1 MFDDSTF
8 KYLLKEESFLT
19 FFSSILKPYV
29 PYHLEE
35 YQFIDQELNTGNNI
49 KDLRMDLLLRKEN
62 HLIIIEIN
70 KCMTTYTQR
79 KNYSYLY
86 RLAGSLYKKGE
97 NYQTPKEVTLINI
110 NNCFYPKDKE
120 KGIVPY
126 KMQYPKYQDVIEG
139 IESYE
144 IYLSKYKG
152 ICYNKDNKME
162 AGFALL
168 LAKSYKEA
176 RAIVGNW
183 KEGGKVVDAL
193 ERLAQDEEFGALYD
207 AREEQRRLENSA
219 RIEGYEEG
227 ESIGLKKGESIGL
240 KKGENIG
247 LNKGKASV
255 AASMLKE
262 NLNINLIAKCTGLS
276 QQEILQ
282 LR

>member
-1 MFDDSTF
+1 
-8 KYLLKEESFLT
+8 
-19 FFSSILKPYV
+19 
-29 PYHLEE
+29 
-35 YQFIDQELNTGNNI
+35 
-49 KDLRMDLLLRKEN
+49 
-62 HLIIIEIN
+62 
-70 KCMTTYTQR
+70 
-79 KNYSYLY
+79 
-86 RLAGSLYKKGE
+86 
-97 NYQTPKEVTLINI
+97 
-110 NNCFYPKDKE
+110 
-120 KGIVPY
+120 
-126 KMQYPKYQDVIEG
+126 
-139 IESYE
+139 
-144 IYLSKYKG
+144 
-152 ICYNKDNKME
+152 ME

-227 ESIGLKKGESIGL
+227 ES
-240 KKGENIG
+240 
-247 LNKGKASV
+247 KGKASV

>member
-1 MFDDSTF
+1 
-8 KYLLKEESFLT
+8 
-19 FFSSILKPYV
+19 
-29 PYHLEE
+29 
-35 YQFIDQELNTGNNI
+35 
-49 KDLRMDLLLRKEN
+49 
-62 HLIIIEIN
+62 
-70 KCMTTYTQR
+70 
-79 KNYSYLY
+79 
-86 RLAGSLYKKGE
+86 
-97 NYQTPKEVTLINI
+97 
-110 NNCFYPKDKE
+110 
-120 KGIVPY
+120 
-126 KMQYPKYQDVIEG
+126 
-139 IESYE
+139 
-144 IYLSKYKG
+144 
-152 ICYNKDNKME
+152 ME

-255 AASMLKE
+255 AASMLKDD
-262 NLNINLIAKCTGLS
+262 LNPSLIAKYTGLS

>member
-1 MFDDSTF
+1 
-8 KYLLKEESFLT
+8 
-19 FFSSILKPYV
+19 
-29 PYHLEE
+29 
-35 YQFIDQELNTGNNI
+35 
-49 KDLRMDLLLRKEN
+49 
-62 HLIIIEIN
+62 
-70 KCMTTYTQR
+70 
-79 KNYSYLY
+79 
-86 RLAGSLYKKGE
+86 
-97 NYQTPKEVTLINI
+97 
-110 NNCFYPKDKE
+110 
-120 KGIVPY
+120 
-126 KMQYPKYQDVIEG
+126 
-139 IESYE
+139 
-144 IYLSKYKG
+144 
-152 ICYNKDNKME
+152 ME

-227 ESIGLKKGESIGL
+227 ESIGLKKG
-240 KKGENIG
+240 